1 MLESYTGTM
10 KNIQVKNV
18 SAEVHRVWKTRAAAA
33 GMSLQEYLHRKLTQE
48 AQRPTVAEVLT
59 RVEHR
64 GGPSISGEL
73 IVEMLREDREG
84 REDRGNR

>member
-18 SAEVHRVWKTRAAAA
+18 SDEVHRVWKTRAAAA

-48 AQRPTVAEVLT
+48 AQRPTVAEVLA

-64 GGPSISGEL
+64 GGPKLDRDE
-73 IVEMLREDREG
+73 IVSMLREDRES
-84 REDRGNR
+84 R